1 MVLEAVFSRWQ
12 PFYEIKNRFKS
23 LSIKSLNRNS
33 PSQNRVFSEKRP
45 FTREFGKEMPFGEG
59 EEEECL
65 ARVIGRGVGC

>member
-1 MVLEAVFSRWQ
+1 M
-12 PFYEIKNRFKS
+12 KNSLKS
-23 LSIKSLNRNS
+23 LSIKLLNQNS

>member
-1 MVLEAVFSRWQ
+1 M
-12 PFYEIKNRFKS
+12 KNMLKL
-23 LSIKSLNRNS
+23 LSIKMLNQNS

-65 ARVIGRGVGC
+65 ARLIER

>member
-1 MVLEAVFSRWQ
+1 M
-12 PFYEIKNRFKS
+12 KNRFKL
-23 LSIKSLNRNS
+23 LSIKMLNQNS
-33 PSQNRVFSEKRP
+33 SSQNRVFSEKRP

>member
-1 MVLEAVFSRWQ
+1 M
-12 PFYEIKNRFKS
+12 KNRLKS
-23 LSIKSLNRNS
+23 LSIILLNQNS

-65 ARVIGRGVGC
+65 ASLIER

>member
-1 MVLEAVFSRWQ
+1 M
-12 PFYEIKNRFKS
+12 KNRLKL
-23 LSIKSLNRNS
+23 LSIKMLNQNS
-33 PSQNRVFSEKRP
+33 SSQNRVFSEKRP

>member
-1 MVLEAVFSRWQ
+1 M
-12 PFYEIKNRFKS
+12 
-23 LSIKSLNRNS
+23 LNQNS

-59 EEEECL
+59 EDEECL